1 MEGKSYLQIMKEA
14 LKSTIVDKEKKPDLS
29 MKDWKFVL
37 ECLVTLNNISKRI
50 DDINPERFKD
60 NCELEFEVLED
71 ITGYKITGGN
81 K

>member
-37 ECLVTLNNISKRI
+37 ECLVTLENISK
-50 DDINPERFKD
+50 DLNDINPERVKD
-60 NCELEFEVLED
+60 RIVMEFEVLED
-71 ITGYKITGGN
+71 VTGHEIL
-81 K
+81 

>member
-37 ECLVTLNNISKRI
+37 ECLVTLNNIAIRM

-60 NCELEFEVLED
+60 NCVLEFEVLED
-71 ITGYKITGGN
+71 ITGHEIL
-81 K
+81 